1 MNEDFDYCMTRI
13 LEKMEEDKD
22 KIRPCEICSKDD
34 LPTFVISSG
43 LGPMSN
49 NVCVCCS
56 AMGAEIDGMQDLFGD
71 YLTFD
76 KLSDSYKV
84 KDKVYCIQVRD
95 GSSFETRSEF
105 VNHYKKL
112 KELKEPQ

>member
-1 MNEDFDYCMTRI
+1 MNEDFDYWMTCV
-13 LEKMEEDKD
+13 LEKIEEDKE

-34 LPTFVISSG
+34 LPTYVVSSS
-43 LGPMSN
+43 LVAMSN
-49 NVCVCCS
+49 NICLCCS
-56 AMGAEIDGMQDLFGD
+56 AMGAELDGMQDLFGD

-84 KDKVYCIQVRD
+84 KGQVYNIQVRD

-112 KELKEPQ
+112 KDSK